1 MLISII
7 FENKRRH
14 LFANFLFAIKKL
26 LLALM
31 INTVKSK
38 YKYYFYDKKK
48 NNKNIKL

>member
-26 LLALM
+26 LLALIINKV

-38 YKYYFYDKKK
+38 YNKYYFYDKKK
-48 NNKNIKL
+48 K

>member
-7 FENKRRH
+7 FENKKRH

-48 NNKNIKL
+48 K

>member
-38 YKYYFYDKKK
+38 YNKYYFYDKKK
-48 NNKNIKL
+48 KIIKI